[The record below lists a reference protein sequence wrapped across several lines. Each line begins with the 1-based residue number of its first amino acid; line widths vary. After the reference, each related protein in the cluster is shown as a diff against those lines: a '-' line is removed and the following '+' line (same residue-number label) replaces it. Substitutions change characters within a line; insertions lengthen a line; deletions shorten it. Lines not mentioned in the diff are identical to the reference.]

1 VFLAFA
7 ERLRINNDL
16 VFSING
22 FHTVIAL
29 DCAFTGRHFPRLIIG
44 NITFYLT
51 TMDSGNAILAGA
63 LNCLLAVYLTHLTAM
78 DGGNAGLAGAL
89 ACLGIAVFRN

>member
-1 VFLAFA
+1 
-7 ERLRINNDL
+7 
-16 VFSING
+16 
-22 FHTVIAL
+22 
-29 DCAFTGRHFPRLIIG
+29 
-44 NITFYLT
+44 
-51 TMDSGNAILAGA
+51 MDSGNAILAGA